1 MNSSKILLSSIS
13 PSVPIILASG
23 SESRRVMLED
33 AGLDFNVFSSDVDED
48 ILKQEM
54 VGLPFEE
61 QVVRLASAKAEQV
74 SLKNQDHIVIGGDQ
88 MCICNNTIF
97 DKPGSVEKAIKNLQI
112 LSGTTHYQYSGVCIY
127 KNGHSLWQ
135 YFEIVEMNMHKLSDE
150 EIKNYVKLENP
161 IHAAGAYKF
170 ESMGCNLFSSVNGS
184 SYTIRG
190 MPLLPLLSKLR
201 EMGVVNMNNLSIK

>member
-1 MNSSKILLSSIS
+1 MNSNKILLSSIS

-23 SESRRVMLED
+23 SESRRVMLKD
-33 AGLDFNVFSSDVDED
+33 AGIDFKVISSDVDED

-54 VGLPFEE
+54 VGMPFEE
-61 QVVRLASAKAEQV
+61 QVIMLASAKAKAV
-74 SLKNQDHIVIGGDQ
+74 SLKNRDHIVIGGDQ
-88 MCICNNTIF
+88 M
-97 DKPGSVEKAIKNLQI
+97 

-127 KNGHSLWQ
+127 KNGQSLWE

-201 EMGVVNMNNLSIK
+201 EIGLINLEQSIN